1 MPTPANMAP
10 VRPSATRPA
19 PHRPAGVRTMID
31 LTTRLADLVEG
42 EIKVLRE
49 RRPGE
54 LARSAA
60 EKEELARSYQEELNA
75 LRANPDVVKA
85 APKAEVEALRVA
97 GLRLNRVLD
106 DQRRRVS
113 AAREVSERMLRAVT
127 EEVQKNKT
135 PYNVYTAAAS
145 YAKPNRKKPTAVPT
159 ALAFHEVV

>member
-1 MPTPANMAP
+1 MSTPVTKPRAQA
-10 VRPSATRPA
+10 RPA
-19 PHRPAGVRTMID
+19 PHRPAGLNKMID
-31 LTTRLADLVEG
+31 LTTRLADLIEQ

-60 EKEELARSYQEELNA
+60 EKEELARTYQEELNA
-75 LRANPDVVKA
+75 LRAHPDVVKA
-85 APKAEVEALRVA
+85 APKALADTLRAA
-97 GLRLNRVLD
+97 GVRLNRALD

-127 EEVQKNKT
+127 EEVEKRKT
-135 PYNVYTAAAS
+135 PYAAYTATAS
-145 YAKPNRKKPTAVPT
+145 YAKPNRKRPTAVPT